1 MEVTQSISTK
11 PALWFWAVALLGLAW
26 NIFGIVQFLGQFG
39 ATEAALMGTGMT
51 PEQAAVYAAQPMW
64 MTMAFAVGVFGGVL
78 GSVLLLM
85 RKRLAIGVFVAS
97 LVGYIILYI
106 GDIITGIFK
115 VFGMPQVMILSTVV
129 VIAAALLGM
138 SSNAVKRGWMQ

>member
-1 MEVTQSISTK
+1 MEMTQSISTK

-39 ATEAALMGTGMT
+39 ATEAALMGKGMT
-51 PEQAAVYAAQPMW
+51 PEQAALYAAQPMW
-64 MTMAFAVGVFGGVL
+64 MTIAFAVGVFGGVF
-78 GSVLLLM
+78 GSILLLM
-85 RKRLAIGVFVAS
+85 RKRLAVGVFVAS

-106 GDIITGIFK
+106 GDITTGIFK

-129 VIAAALLGM
+129 VIAAALLVT
-138 SSNAVKRGWMQ
+138 SRNAVKRGWMQ

>member
-39 ATEAALMGTGMT
+39 ATEAALMGKGMT